1 MINNKRGLSTVVTT
15 LIIILLVLVAIG
27 IIWIVVRGVIE
38 TGAKSADY
46 AVKCL
51 QVDVRA
57 TAVDCT
63 GDPASCNIT
72 LTRKA
77 GGENIGGIKLIFHD
91 STAGTASGVIDVP
104 GNIPALTTTTETAI
118 GSTLTAPDK
127 VDVTVYFT
135 DESGEDQL
143 CSQTNPFSL
152 S

>member
-1 MINNKRGLSTVVTT
+1 MINNKKGLSTVVTT

-57 TAVDCT
+57 TAVNCT
-63 GDPASCNIT
+63 DPEACNIT
-72 LTRKA
+72 INRKS
-77 GGENIGGIKLIFHD
+77 GGEEIGGVKLIFYD
-91 STAGTASGVIDVP
+91 SNVGTTSGVIDVP
-104 GNIPALTTTTETAI
+104 GNIPALITTTKTGI
-118 GSTLTAPDK
+118 NSTLITPDK